1 MPGEFDLG
9 VCFRTFG
16 RSTHEH
22 RIKQVET
29 AHPVGLSGKA
39 FGQVPGFLPEQFL
52 KTHHTIA
59 HCVHRQPG
67 YPVQPE
73 RRQPH
78 LNAVLRT

>member
-67 YPVQPE
+67 YPV
-73 RRQPH
+73 
-78 LNAVLRT
+78 